1 MSNNDINNMEKSDN
15 EMKETSTNE
24 SDIRTSKEI
33 FAEKEKLQTE
43 ITLASRRMKAL
54 DKELEKTVKFEIK
67 EASKRKKTKSSTDKR
82 GPSGFNAKQSVPIEF
97 TKQPWG
103 ADPDAELPRTTLT
116 KMVYDYV
123 KEHKLQDPEDKR
135 RIFPDDNL
143 KELFH
148 LNEGDELHFNNFQ
161 TYMKR
166 LYDRS
171 FPEESAAE
179 ESEMSEPEDNKK
191 NAESSDSKK
200 KKKKK
205 NASKSSKTV

>member
-1 MSNNDINNMEKSDN
+1 MSNNDINNMEKNDN
-15 EMKETSTNE
+15 ELKESSSNE
-24 SDIRTSKEI
+24 SEIRTSKEI
-33 FAEKEKLQTE
+33 FAEKEKLQSE
-43 ITLASRRMKAL
+43 MTLAARRMKAL
-54 DKELEKTVKFEIK
+54 DKELEKIVKLEIK
-67 EASKRKKTKSSTDKR
+67 EASKRKKTKSSSDKR

-123 KEHKLQDPEDKR
+123 KENQLQDPEDKR

-148 LNEGDELHFNNFQ
+148 LNDEDELHFNNFQ

-179 ESEMSEPEDNKK
+179 ESEVSEPEDIKK
-191 NAESSDSKK
+191 AESSDSKK

-205 NASKSSKTV
+205 TASKSSKTV

>member
-1 MSNNDINNMEKSDN
+1 MGINNMEKNDN

-67 EASKRKKTKSSTDKR
+67 EASKRKKTKSLTDKR

-179 ESEMSEPEDNKK
+179 ESEMSSQRITKK
-191 NAESSDSKK
+191 MQSHLIQRKRKK
-200 KKKKK
+200 RKMHLSLKLYK
-205 NASKSSKTV
+205 NI

>member
-1 MSNNDINNMEKSDN
+1 MG

-123 KEHKLQDPEDKR
+123 KEHKLQDP
-135 RIFPDDNL
+135 DDNL

-171 FPEESAAE
+171 F
-179 ESEMSEPEDNKK
+179 
-191 NAESSDSKK
+191 
-200 KKKKK
+200 
-205 NASKSSKTV
+205 

>member
-1 MSNNDINNMEKSDN
+1 MILIIWKKSDN
-15 EMKETSTNE
+15 EIKEISNE
-24 SDIRTSKEI
+24 SEIRTSKEI
-33 FAEKEKLQTE
+33 FAEKEKLQSE
-43 ITLASRRMKAL
+43 MTLAARKMKAL
-54 DKELEKTVKFEIK
+54 DKELEKTVKIEIK
-67 EASKRKKTKSSTDKR
+67 EASKRKKKTSSSDKR

-123 KEHKLQDPEDKR
+123 KENKLQDPEDKR
-135 RIFPDDNL
+135 RIFPDDSL

-148 LNEGDELHFNNFQ
+148 LNDGDELHFNNFQ

-179 ESEMSEPEDNKK
+179 ESEVSEPEDIKK
-191 NAESSDSKK
+191 AESSDSKK

-205 NASKSSKTV
+205 TASKSSKT